1 MKHSAAELQLNMDA
15 HWLPFT
21 PNRHFKTEHPRVI
34 ASAKGMY
41 LTTTEG
47 QQILDGASS
56 LWCTA
61 AGHGRTEIA
70 DAIYKQLNTLDYQ
83 PAFQCSNTVAFQAAE
98 RIARMAPGN
107 LNRVFFT
114 NSGSEAVDTTLKMAL
129 AYHRT
134 RGEGH
139 RNVFIGRERA
149 YHGVGF
155 GGISVGGMVANRKVF
170 GAMLPRTDHMACP
183 FDYEH
188 NAYTFNEEP
197 EWGAHFADELEKRII
212 PLHDASN
219 IAAVII
225 EPVQGSTGWV
235 VPPKG
240 YVKRIREICDKHGLL
255 LIFDEVITGFG
266 RLGKNFGADFYGAVP
281 DMMTFAKVVT
291 NGVIP
296 LGGVIAS
303 DAIYNTL
310 MQGPAHVNEFMHGYT
325 YSGNPPA
332 CAAAL
337 AMLDIYEQEQMADKA
352 AALGPMIGNK
362 LRELKGLPNVVSI
375 RTLAA
380 AGAVELAPVPGKP
393 GLRGYQAFMHCY
405 DRGVYVRPA
414 GDTLVMAPAFIASN
428 ANIDTIANAMGEA
441 IRAMA
446 DIA

>member
-1 MKHSAAELQLNMDA
+1 MEIAPAETNINMDA
-15 HWLPFT
+15 NWLPFT

-34 ASAKGMY
+34 VAAKDMH
-41 LTTTEG
+41 LTTAEG

-61 AGHGRTEIA
+61 AGHGRQTIA
-70 DAIYKQLNTLDYQ
+70 DAIYKQLNTLDYS
-83 PAFQCSNTVAFQAAE
+83 PAFQFGNNVAFAAAQ
-98 RIARMAPGN
+98 RIADMAPGH
-107 LNRVFFT
+107 LNRVFFC
-114 NSGSEAVDTTLKMAL
+114 NSGSEAVDTTMKMAL
-129 AYHRT
+129 AYHRAK
-134 RGEGH
+134 GEGH
-139 RNVFIGRERA
+139 RTVFIGRERA

-170 GAMLPRTDHMACP
+170 GSMLPRVDHMACP
-183 FDYEH
+183 FDLEH
-188 NAYTFNEEP
+188 NAYTFNELP
-197 EWGAHFADELEKRII
+197 EWGIHFADDLEKRII

-219 IAAVII
+219 IAAVIM

-240 YVKRIREICDKHGLL
+240 YVKRIREICDKHGIL

-266 RLGKNFGADFYGAVP
+266 RLGTNFGADYFDTVP
-281 DMMTFAKVVT
+281 DMMTFAKIVT

-303 DAIYNTL
+303 DLIYNTL

-325 YSGNPPA
+325 YSGNAPA

-337 AMLDIYEQEQMADKA
+337 AMMDLYEQEQFPAKA
-352 AALGPMIGNK
+352 AALGPVIGNK
-362 LRELKGLPNVVSI
+362 MRELKGLPNVISI

-380 AGAVELAPVPGKP
+380 AGAVELAPIPGKP

-405 DRGVYVRPA
+405 NNGVYVRPA
-414 GDTLVMAPAFIASN
+414 GDTLVMAPAFIATV
-428 ANIDTIANAMGEA
+428 AHVDTIVNAMGDA
-441 IRAMA
+441 IRATA
-446 DIA
+446 DLV